1 MWIARNKNKWSGKM
15 DLEFKEYIDPM
26 PQWIVECTNEIEET
40 LKLKLDIED
49 SFAMASII
57 LNYVEKHR

>member
-1 MWIARNKNKWSGKM
+1 M
-15 DLEFKEYIDPM
+15 DLEFKEYMDPM

-57 LNYVEKHR
+57 LNYVEKNK